1 LAKTPNTGGT
11 GRKGRAE
18 RVISAAVK
26 LFVRKGFEGVSLDDI
41 AISASIETEVLI
53 EDFGDKE
60 AVALA
65 MLDQVQFQILE
76 PLVKKLAESHATPQ
90 GKLAGFINGL
100 SALAV
105 RRSDFM
111 LLMIR
116 FSMDF
121 KGREDRLEKRC
132 RLINTQLV
140 NIVDSI
146 IKMGALRGTFRTDV
160 DRAEV
165 ATVIVGGLTGMVLEW
180 WRRGEAVEGVKVT
193 RAFRRIVIRGLED
206 TVRKEQFGQ
215 QPHFPGH
222 HP

>member
-1 LAKTPNTGGT
+1 MKKPPNPGGS
-11 GRKGRAE
+11 GRKERAG

-26 LFVRKGFEGVSLDDI
+26 LFVRRGYEAVALDEI
-41 AISASIETEVLI
+41 ALAAAIETDVLI
-53 EDFGDKE
+53 ADFGDKE

-65 MLDQVQFQILE
+65 MLDQVQYQVLE
-76 PLVKKLAESHATPQ
+76 PLVKRLADAHGTPQ
-90 GKLAGFINGL
+90 GKLIGFINGL

-105 RRSDFM
+105 KKADFF

-121 KGREDRLEKRC
+121 KGREDKLENRTIV
-132 RLINTQLV
+132 LNNQLV
-140 NIVDSI
+140 KIVDGI
-146 IKMGALRGTFRTDV
+146 IKMGSLRGMFRSDI
-160 DRAEV
+160 DRGEI
-165 ATVIVGGLTGMVLEW
+165 ATVIVGGLTGMILEW

-206 TVRKEQFGQ
+206 SIRKDQFSTGAR
-215 QPHFPGH
+215 FPGH